1 MFILIKLKTHFLD
14 VQSNCKESSPTQTS
28 TQSNN
33 FVNQENCTNGIVQ
46 NNSAASS
53 QKQNNNNKGEN
64 GVSSRRGK
72 SNSESKA
79 QAARNKH
86 KNSQNKE
93 KHSNPSTRATSRS
106 ESNSNL
112 TANGSSQPQV
122 NGQKEIVNLSG
133 ELSTSTTTTPTSA
146 ITTTTTSGE
155 TGVQKSNVVK
165 LKTDQSAQQQT
176 NKVSKLT
183 QQVRDLT
190 INGIVVNGELTH
202 AENEVD
208 LQREGSTPASTVSSS
223 EDSSILNHQGER
235 LADSNEEAGILGSS
249 PASSNSSQGL
259 GQQPPPGLHSNT
271 SQTQSQSINHRSI
284 FQSDNN
290 SFFSSNTFQKIP
302 TTIGSSASTAT
313 TQTTNTSVD
322 WTNPGIAP
330 IPDSLPTVYSSEDW
344 QAAFGFQ
351 TAVGSSLTVL
361 ASPKSSPSPSP
372 RISFSNEDFIDSE
385 DQIYASSHFENNS
398 HQNNIAS
405 SILANTSASK
415 FTIPDLQQNS
425 LQQRLAMQV
434 LHLDIY
440 FIYYIDFFE
449 ILNIL
454 FNN

>member
-1 MFILIKLKTHFLD
+1 M
-14 VQSNCKESSPTQTS
+14 
-28 TQSNN
+28 
-33 FVNQENCTNGIVQ
+33 Q

-93 KHSNPSTRATSRS
+93 KHSNPTRTTSRS

-112 TANGSSQPQV
+112 TSNSNPQPQV
-122 NGQKEIVNLSG
+122 NGQKEIVNSIVTT
-133 ELSTSTTTTPTSA
+133 ELSSNTTTTT
-146 ITTTTTSGE
+146 TTTTTSGE
-155 TGVQKSNVVK
+155 SGLQKSNVSK
-165 LKTDQSAQQQT
+165 LKTDQLGQQQT
-176 NKVSKLT
+176 NGKVSKLG
-183 QQVRDLT
+183 QQVRDVKL
-190 INGIVVNGELTH
+190 NGVIVNGELSH
-202 AENEVD
+202 AENDVD
-208 LQREGSTPASTVSSS
+208 LQREGGTPASTVSSS
-223 EDSSILNHQGER
+223 EDSSIHQGER
-235 LADSNEEAGILGSS
+235 LAESSNEEAAILGSS
-249 PASSNSSQGL
+249 PASTNSSQSL

-271 SQTQSQSINHRSI
+271 SQIQTQSINHRSI

-302 TTIGSSASTAT
+302 TTLSSSTTPAAT
-313 TQTTNTSVD
+313 TQASNTSVD
-322 WTNPGIAP
+322 WTNTGIVP

-351 TAVGSSLTVL
+351 TGVGSSLTVL
-361 ASPKSSPSPSP
+361 GSPKTSPSLSP

-385 DQIYASSHFENNS
+385 DQIYSSSHFDDNNS

-405 SILANTSASK
+405 TLLANTSASK
-415 FTIPDLQQNS
+415 FTLPDLQHNS

-434 LHLDIY
+434 L
-440 FIYYIDFFE
+440 
-449 ILNIL
+449 
-454 FNN
+454 